1 MASITEELGYMLVA
15 IKKKLIRI
23 TIVALVG
30 FFGSFELLDP
40 VLLKIKQD
48 LLPEGATLIYISPV
62 EVIMLKLK
70 LALII
75 GILLASPLIGYY
87 GYKTLKVR
95 FGLRNPM
102 KKSHLII
109 LLSSSITL
117 FLLGICY
124 SYFLMLPIVLR
135 YLYYISSAAGVVA
148 TYSIYEFF
156 SFVIILTLIL
166 GVAFEVPIFIVLAVR
181 SGLVQIATLK
191 EYRRYVIVGI
201 FVIAAI
207 VTPPDVPSQLI
218 VAFPLVLFYE
228 VGIQV
233 ASVFTRKR
241 SVPSTTAAAK

>member
-15 IKKKLIRI
+15 IRKKLIRI

-30 FFGSFELLDP
+30 FIGSFEFLDP
-40 VLLKIKQD
+40 LLVKIKED

-62 EVIMLKLK
+62 EVVMLKLK

-75 GILLASPLIGYY
+75 GILLAAPLIVYY
-87 GYKTLKVR
+87 AYKTLKVR

-102 KKSHLII
+102 KKSHLILVLGSAI
-109 LLSSSITL
+109 SL
-117 FLLGICY
+117 FILGICY
-124 SYFLMLPIVLR
+124 SYFLMLPMVLT
-135 YLYYISSAAGVVA
+135 YLYSISSSAGVVA

-156 SFVIILTLIL
+156 TFVIILTLIL
-166 GVAFEVPIFIVLAVR
+166 GVAFEVPVLIVLAVR

-218 VAFPLVLFYE
+218 VAFPLVIFYE

-233 ASVFTRKR
+233 ASVLTRKR
-241 SVPSTTAAAK
+241 SVRGHTAAAN